1 MGYPGPC
8 GAPGAIQYTYVDTAA
23 VPAHLAK
30 LGFTERLVLLP
41 HTYYLNDYAAS
52 HAELLRSRVPP
63 SADSLTPHCVLL
75 CSLNQLPKLDPSLY
89 SAWLNALSRA
99 AARAPCTRLW
109 LLRFPAAGEAHLR
122 REAHAHASP
131 PPRAA
136 LIGLPTVRHVAHL
149 RRAQH
154 CDLMLDSALCNAHT
168 SGTDALWAGTPM
180 LTMPGETQTARVALS
195 LLKAVA
201 QPELAV
207 ASLRAFED
215 AATALT
221 ADLTPTTALTAD
233 LTPTTALTADLT
245 PITALTA
252 DLTPITALTA
262 DVDGAG
268 APRVWPRG

>member
-1 MGYPGPC
+1 
-8 GAPGAIQYTYVDTAA
+8 
-23 VPAHLAK
+23 
-30 LGFTERLVLLP
+30 
-41 HTYYLNDYAAS
+41 
-52 HAELLRSRVPP
+52 
-63 SADSLTPHCVLL
+63 
-75 CSLNQLPKLDPSLY
+75 
-89 SAWLNALSRA
+89 
-99 AARAPCTRLW
+99 
-109 LLRFPAAGEAHLR
+109 
-122 REAHAHASP
+122 
-131 PPRAA
+131 
-136 LIGLPTVRHVAHL
+136 VAHL

-215 AATALT
+215 AATC
-221 ADLTPTTALTAD
+221 
-233 LTPTTALTADLT
+233 LTADLT

-252 DLTPITALTA
+252 DLTPITALIADLTPITALNANMTPITALTA